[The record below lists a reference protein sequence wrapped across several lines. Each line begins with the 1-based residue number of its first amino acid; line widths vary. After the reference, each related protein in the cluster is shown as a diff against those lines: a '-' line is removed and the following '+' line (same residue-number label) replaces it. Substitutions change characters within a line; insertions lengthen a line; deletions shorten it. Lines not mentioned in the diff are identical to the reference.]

1 MTHNDADASLADHDT
16 GSLGH
21 VPAQS
26 DEPPPP
32 PVRRGRRRKLPIAT
46 LVLALLA
53 AGGVGFYSGVRVEK
67 GQLKTSSGTGSAAT
81 GFGFGNAA
89 SNRSGARSTPG
100 PAASGAPGSG
110 APGGGTI
117 GSANI
122 VGTVTVVSGSTLYVT
137 EANGDTVK
145 VTTTDGTTVT
155 RTVTGAVKDL
165 APGES
170 VVIRG
175 VQSSEGVYAAQSVT
189 QGSAGIGAAFGGGN
203 FGGRG
208 SRSGATTNPTAAAG
222 K

>member
-1 MTHNDADASLADHDT
+1 MTHNDADPTLVDDAAQT
-16 GSLGH
+16 RQLGH
-21 VPAQS
+21 VPEQYEA
-26 DEPPPP
+26 PPPP
-32 PVRRGRRRKLPIAT
+32 PPMRPYRRRKLPIAT

-67 GQLKTSSGTGSAAT
+67 GQLKTSSNAPTTAA
-81 GFGFGNAA
+81 GFGAANATR
-89 SNRSGARSTPG
+89 NRTGATTNPSSTTNG
-100 PAASGAPGSG
+100 GA
-110 APGGGTI
+110 
-117 GSANI
+117 ANI
-122 VGTVTVVSGSTLYVT
+122 VGTVTVVEGNTFYVT

-155 RTVTGAVKDL
+155 KTVTGTVKDL

-189 QGSAGIGAAFGGGN
+189 QGGAGTGSVFGGGS

-208 SRSGATTNPTAAAG
+208 NRSGATTNPTATANPTQ
-222 K
+222 